1 MTMNWPAT
9 VLCSALTF
17 LAACSSAPLPQEPP
31 PLADMEQPL
40 DLMREPDDEAKR
52 AALPQGSFSGLVV
65 EDARQTLAQKLEGDA
80 QLRVTQVVENSP
92 GMAAGVQ
99 VDDLLLEARVGS
111 SASVVLQRMSEWRK
125 LELDTPAGT
134 AVELLL
140 DRGGRDAK
148 TTLTLAPRVRSAQ
161 RTATETFREEDRVGV
176 VVRTATEVEAR
187 GAGLGPG
194 GGAVITGLSQR
205 SPWRAAGLRFSDV
218 IVSVDGKQ
226 VAHPQDLVLALRDR
240 SKQSV
245 ALEFVRDGQRS
256 AVQAPLS
263 ERDGEVT
270 DVSIPLLWSYEHKRG
285 VTDWSAVLGI
295 VSGRSTKAA
304 WEFRLFWLLRFGG
317 GDSDQL
323 VEGGK

>member
-1 MTMNWPAT
+1 MNLPASALLPA
-9 VLCSALTF
+9 VLC

-52 AALPQGSFSGLVV
+52 AALPPGSFSGLVV
-65 EDARQTLAQKLEGDA
+65 EDARQTLSQKLEGDA

-92 GMAAGVQ
+92 AMAAGVQ

-111 SASVVLQRMSEWRK
+111 AASVALQRTSEWRK
-125 LELDTPAGT
+125 IELDTPAGT
-134 AVELLL
+134 EVELLL

-148 TTLTLAPRVRSAQ
+148 TKLTLAPRVRSAA
-161 RTATETFREEDRVGV
+161 RAATETFREEERVGV
-176 VVRTATEVEAR
+176 VVRSATEVEAR
-187 GAGLGPG
+187 AANLGPG
-194 GGAVITGLSQR
+194 GGAVILGLSQR
-205 SPWRAAGLRFSDV
+205 SPWRAAGLRFSDL
-218 IVSVDGKQ
+218 IVSVDGKTI
-226 VAHPQDLVLALRDR
+226 AHPQDLVLALRDR
-240 SKQSV
+240 SKQAV
-245 ALEFVRDGQRS
+245 ALEFVRDGERR

-263 ERDGEVT
+263 EREGEVT

-285 VTDWSAVLGI
+285 VTEWSTLLGLA
-295 VSGRSTKAA
+295 SGRRTKAA

-323 VEGGK
+323 VEAGK

>member
-1 MTMNWPAT
+1 MNLPA
-9 VLCSALTF
+9 SALLVAVSC
-17 LAACSSAPLPQEPP
+17 LAACSSAPLPQDPP
-31 PLADMEQPL
+31 PLADIEQPL
-40 DLMREPDDEAKR
+40 DLMREPEDEAKR
-52 AALPQGSFSGLVV
+52 AALPAGSFSGLVV

-92 GMAAGVQ
+92 AMAAGVQ
-99 VDDLLLEARVGS
+99 VDDLLIEARVGS
-111 SASVVLQRMSEWRK
+111 AVSVALQRTSEWRK

-134 AVELLL
+134 VVELLL

-161 RTATETFREEDRVGV
+161 RTATETFREEARVGV
-176 VVRTATEVEAR
+176 VVRSATEVEAR
-187 GAGLGPG
+187 AAGLGPG
-194 GGAVITGLSQR
+194 AGAVITGLSQR
-205 SPWRAAGLRFSDV
+205 SPWRSAGLRFSDL
-218 IVSVDGKQ
+218 IVSVDGNK

-240 SKQSV
+240 TRDSV
-245 ALEFVRDGQRS
+245 ALEFVRDGERR

-263 ERDGEVT
+263 EREGEVT
-270 DVSIPLLWSYEHKRG
+270 DVSIPLLYSYEHKRG
-285 VTDWSAVLGI
+285 ATDWSVILGL